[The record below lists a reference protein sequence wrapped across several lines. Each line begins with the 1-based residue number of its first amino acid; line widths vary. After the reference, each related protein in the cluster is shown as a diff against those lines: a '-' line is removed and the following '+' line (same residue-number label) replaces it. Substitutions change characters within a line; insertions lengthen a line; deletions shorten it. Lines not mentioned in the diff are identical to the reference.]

1 MNTPT
6 DLRSPYQP
14 PMAELSQTEA
24 VLPVQPH
31 ERSGA
36 PKVFG
41 VLSIIFAS
49 LMLFGSALG
58 LLATAA
64 TSAMENGGSVSSPDA
79 EKSEQLNAM
88 MGPMTKVYRGV
99 GFQSLIL
106 FVMSAL
112 LLAIGIGQLRYR
124 AWACRWSVT
133 WGVAGLVC
141 VGLLVAISLLVI
153 SPAYGELFES
163 AARLKPQA
171 DGQPALPPSMGG
183 LTAVFGGTFAVLSVI
198 IYAPYP
204 TLMLLFFTRDRV
216 RASMTQ

>member
-6 DLRSPYQP
+6 ALRSPYQP

-31 ERSGA
+31 ERSSA

-64 TSAMENGGSVSSPDA
+64 TSAIENVGSISSPDA
-79 EKSEQLNAM
+79 ETSEQLNGM
-88 MGPMTKVYRGV
+88 MRPMAKVYRGV
-99 GFQSLIL
+99 GIQSLIL

-112 LLAIGIGQLRYR
+112 LLAIGIGQLRFR
-124 AWACRWSVT
+124 AWACRWSV
-133 WGVAGLVC
+133 
-141 VGLLVAISLLVI
+141 
-153 SPAYGELFES
+153 
-163 AARLKPQA
+163 
-171 DGQPALPPSMGG
+171 
-183 LTAVFGGTFAVLSVI
+183 
-198 IYAPYP
+198 
-204 TLMLLFFTRDRV
+204 
-216 RASMTQ
+216 

>member
-1 MNTPT
+1 MA
-6 DLRSPYQP
+6 DLSLP
-14 PMAELSQTEA
+14 ATELSE
-24 VLPVQPH
+24 LPPH

-49 LMLFGSALG
+49 LVLFFSALG

-64 TSAMENGGSVSSPDA
+64 TSSIESGVGMSSPDKDSKA
-79 EKSEQLNAM
+79 EQVNAM
-88 MGPMTKVYRGV
+88 MRPMAKAYRGV
-99 GFQSLIL
+99 GLQSLIT

-124 AWACRWSVT
+124 AWAGRWSVY

-141 VGLLVAISLLVI
+141 VGLIVAISLLII

-163 AARLKPQA
+163 AARLNPKGEGQA
-171 DGQPALPPSMGG
+171 PLPPAMGG
-183 LTAVFGGTFAVLSVI
+183 GMAALFGGTFAVLAVI
-198 IYAPYP
+198 LYAPYP
-204 TLMLLFFTRDRV
+204 ALMLLFFTRPRV
-216 RASMTQ
+216 RASMTG

>member
-6 DLRSPYQP
+6 DLRSPYEP
-14 PMAELSQTEA
+14 PMADLSQPGGEA
-24 VLPVQPH
+24 PIQPH

-49 LMLFGSALG
+49 LMLFFSAIG

-64 TSAMENGGSVSSPDA
+64 TSSLENIGSISSPDA
-79 EKSEQLNAM
+79 EKTEQLNAM
-88 MGPMTKVYRGV
+88 MRPMAKVYRGL
-99 GFQSLIL
+99 GLQSLIL

-112 LLAIGIGQLRYR
+112 LLAIGIGQLRFR
-124 AWACRWSVT
+124 AWACRWSVY
-133 WGVAGLVC
+133 WGAAGLVC
-141 VGLLVAISLLVI
+141 VGLLVAISLLLI

-171 DGQPALPPSMGG
+171 DGQPALPTSMGG
-183 LTAVFGGTFAVLSVI
+183 LTAMFGGTFAVLSVI
-198 IYAPYP
+198 VYAPYP
-204 TLMLLFFTRDRV
+204 ALMLLFFTRARV
-216 RASMTQ
+216 RASMTS